1 MPNILITGGCGFIG
15 SHVAER
21 FAKNNSVIII
31 DNLSSGKIENIAH
44 IINHVTYH
52 NLDICNYDDIKNV
65 FQNIDS
71 VVHLA
76 ANVSVQ
82 YSIKNIIKSSEINV
96 QGFLNVLELS
106 RKYNVKKIFYASSAA
121 VFGDNQNMPLDES
134 SITNPIS
141 PYGLEKKI
149 NEQYAGLYKKLY
161 NTNILGL
168 RFFNVYGQR
177 QRPDSM
183 YAGVISKFIDY
194 NKKCK
199 PFIINGDGMQTRDF
213 INVEDIADVIFKLN
227 KLTKFDIE
235 VANIA
240 TGKKTSILDLAN
252 IINKANKKIFKQKQT
267 GDIKNSYADI
277 SQLNRM
283 IPNLELKPLVEA
295 IKNL

>member
-52 NLDICNYDDIKNV
+52 NFDICNYDDIKNV

-252 IINKANKKIFKQKQT
+252 IINKENKKIFKQKQT

>member
-149 NEQYAGLYKKLY
+149 N
-161 NTNILGL
+161 
-168 RFFNVYGQR
+168 
-177 QRPDSM
+177 
-183 YAGVISKFIDY
+183 
-194 NKKCK
+194 
-199 PFIINGDGMQTRDF
+199 
-213 INVEDIADVIFKLN
+213 
-227 KLTKFDIE
+227 
-235 VANIA
+235 
-240 TGKKTSILDLAN
+240 
-252 IINKANKKIFKQKQT
+252 
-267 GDIKNSYADI
+267 
-277 SQLNRM
+277 
-283 IPNLELKPLVEA
+283 
-295 IKNL
+295 